1 MVISFR
7 QNIVDVDRHDGCR
20 RQIGSNGLRRGD
32 RRLRAGEFSRKLIR
46 LLQDLGIQAG
56 NRLIEGLS
64 ASPDTAD
71 HLTTCFAVPGINID
85 QFLCALENAV
95 KDLPGAVIVHRP
107 NQDHDFRYDFPYS
120 FAILIGNIPVL
131 RILQRLQQFFQHL
144 LILDILWDIACF
156 DSEGVGI
163 PFCQDHCLVFSQI
176 RFNKVLAP
184 EVFLLN
190 QVAVAEDDPDR
201 PVQCVKQAVKL
212 RYNVSSGA
220 AGPYQND
227 FDRAG
232 F

>member
-1 MVISFR
+1 M
-7 QNIVDVDRHDGCR
+7 
-20 RQIGSNGLRRGD
+20 
-32 RRLRAGEFSRKLIR
+32 
-46 LLQDLGIQAG
+46 LQDLGIQAG

>member
-1 MVISFR
+1 MW
-7 QNIVDVDRHDGCR
+7 IVTTVAAARFAAIVCGAEIDASAQESSVGNLSVCSRTSGY
-20 RQIGSNGLRRGD
+20 
-32 RRLRAGEFSRKLIR
+32 RLATP
-46 LLQDLGIQAG
+46 
-56 NRLIEGLS
+56 LIEGLS

-71 HLTTCFAVPGINID
+71 HLPTCFAVPGINID

>member
-1 MVISFR
+1 MVIPFR

-20 RQIGSNGLRRGD
+20 RQIRCNSLRRGD